1 MRSSSVNNDLIFS
14 NKKMSMKI
22 APPNTYSRLFRPWDV
37 KKNQEITEDL
47 NETVSDNEVKCENSE
62 RVPYINYEHFNFQQT
77 PIMPIIDYTSE
88 AFYYQNCIDVKPVPF
103 MGINPVSIRLMEQEY
118 TRVLAEEAHAK
129 MLSSRKQRPK
139 KFKCEHCDAA
149 FSNNGQLK
157 GHIRI
162 HTGKFY

>member
-1 MRSSSVNNDLIFS
+1 
-14 NKKMSMKI
+14 MKI

-37 KKNQEITEDL
+37 KKNQEIEEDL
-47 NETVSDNEVKCENSE
+47 NETVSDNEVKSENSE
-62 RVPYINYEHFNFQQT
+62 RVPYINYEQFNFQQS

-162 HTGKFY
+162 HTGKFDYKN